1 MRDFK
6 RKRAVSTFRGNLP
19 ALLLFSIL
27 MVMIVVLVV
36 SSFSASL
43 DRPWVVLALS
53 AQAET
58 TEEKEERLERE
69 LLEVSEEIARR
80 EEAIARLKA
89 GCDILPKEYRIK
101 REEYGTLT
109 EDERIDRLNVL
120 SKELSD
126 LGDELEVKG
135 GVILA
140 LIGKQIFLLGDE
152 SMSSH
157 DARMEK
163 ARALN
168 REKDRLTAELNSL
181 HEKYERLEAEWCFLY
196 FVMKK

>member
-19 ALLLFSIL
+19 ALLLFSVL
-27 MVMIVVLVV
+27 MVVIVVLFV
-36 SSFSASL
+36 SSF
-43 DRPWVVLALS
+43 LALS

-168 REKDRLTAELNSL
+168 REKDRLTAEFNSL

-196 FVMKK
+196 FVMKKRS